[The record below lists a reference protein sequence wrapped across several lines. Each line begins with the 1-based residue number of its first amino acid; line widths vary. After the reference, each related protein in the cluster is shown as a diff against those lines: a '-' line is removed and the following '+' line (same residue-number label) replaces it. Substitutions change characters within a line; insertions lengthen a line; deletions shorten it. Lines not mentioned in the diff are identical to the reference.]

1 VRLGCGH
8 GRRFQKLET
17 SQIPFR
23 LLKALRLIDL
33 SFAKEEELFDDR
45 APRVDVQAIGEP
57 IEASMLFFGSGVDV
71 EDFDRDLADSEG
83 LRLKRRGEDRER
95 DESSDEFIITADLL
109 SCCHTTSSEVQ
120 LDGYKGGWIE
130 IIAGGMFSGKS
141 EELIRR
147 LRRAVIARQRVQVF
161 KPIVDDR
168 FATDDIV
175 SRDDRRLK
183 ASPVASSNEL
193 LTRVEIGVQVVGI
206 DEVQFFDPGVVE
218 VCMQLADAG
227 IRVIAAGLDQDYM
240 RRPFGPMP
248 ALLAVAEE
256 VSKMHAVCVRCRG
269 AAHYSQRVSG
279 GDAQVEVGD
288 SSYEARCRSCYE
300 LYKAAPEQ
308 EEPVV
313 QLTIPQPA

>member
-1 VRLGCGH
+1 MISCDDTTF
-8 GRRFQKLET
+8 RRI
-17 SQIPFR
+17 S
-23 LLKALRLIDL
+23 
-33 SFAKEEELFDDR
+33 
-45 APRVDVQAIGEP
+45 
-57 IEASMLFFGSGVDV
+57 
-71 EDFDRDLADSEG
+71 
-83 LRLKRRGEDRER
+83 
-95 DESSDEFIITADLL
+95 
-109 SCCHTTSSEVQ
+109 

-147 LRRAVIARQRVQVF
+147 LRRALIARQRVQVF
-161 KPIVDDR
+161 KPIIDNR

-183 ASPVASSNEL
+183 AISVASSNEL
-193 LTRVEIGVQVVGI
+193 LARVEIGVQVVGI
-206 DEVQFFDPGVVE
+206 DEVQFFDAGVVD

-279 GDAQVEVGD
+279 GNAQVEVGD

-300 LYKAAPEQ
+300 RYKAETQ
-308 EEPVV
+308 DEEPVV

>member
-1 VRLGCGH
+1 
-8 GRRFQKLET
+8 
-17 SQIPFR
+17 
-23 LLKALRLIDL
+23 
-33 SFAKEEELFDDR
+33 
-45 APRVDVQAIGEP
+45 
-57 IEASMLFFGSGVDV
+57 
-71 EDFDRDLADSEG
+71 
-83 LRLKRRGEDRER
+83 
-95 DESSDEFIITADLL
+95 
-109 SCCHTTSSEVQ
+109 

-147 LRRAVIARQRVQVF
+147 LRRALIARQRVQVF
-161 KPIVDDR
+161 KPYIDDR
-168 FATDDIV
+168 FSTDDIV

-183 ASPVASSNEL
+183 ATPVSTSAEL
-193 LTRVEIGVQVVGI
+193 LSRIEIGVQVVGI
-206 DEVQFFDPGVVE
+206 DEVQFFDAGVVD
-218 VCMQLADAG
+218 VCMQIADAG

-240 RRPFGPMP
+240 RQPFGPMP

-279 GDAQVEVGD
+279 GNAQVEVGD

-300 LYKAAPEQ
+300 LYKASAEEV

-313 QLTIPQPA
+313 QLTIPQPV